1 MTSFITYMLES
12 AICITIFYLTYRL
25 LFHRDTFFTINRFFL
40 ITTLFL
46 AMLIPA
52 FSVSTGSESEA
63 MYYGAIQTIIVTAD
77 NIEQTVKSGLSS
89 WEIAAIIYLT
99 GLVIFTIR
107 FLVQMIQLIIIIRKY
122 GINRILGYKIVFT
135 EGKFA
140 PFSFFNII
148 FLNESFMYNDETAQ
162 ILAHEK
168 IHIQKKHTYDIIL
181 LEIFTIIQWFNP
193 FIWFYRNS
201 IRDVHEYQADEGVV
215 SKGYDKINYQKL
227 ILKQI
232 TGAEGLNSPDLFQPA
247 NNFNYSTIK
256 RRIIMLTKSRTK
268 KMAILK
274 FLLVL
279 PMSAL
284 LVLAFSCSESGS
296 ENNKYVSYSLDYGS
310 ESETAK
316 YDEPPEY
323 SGGHNAL
330 SDFLKSNQKIPDK
343 IIEAKTAGK
352 VTVRFEINT
361 DGSIEN
367 ARVAQTLKMGGKWSK
382 EKLGYGCDEEAI
394 RLVDKMPK
402 WKPAIYKGKPV
413 KTTQSLVFFFGS
425 QEMLKKWNEFYKD
438 EDNWSEHKITKIEEN
453 GNWTSFHVSS
463 DTKNVTE
470 IDVQYPGGYPK
481 MIEFLGKNLKYPEEA
496 RKKGVEGTVIVA
508 FKIGSDGKVSDAKVV
523 QSIGYGCDEEAV
535 RVIQNMPNWEI
546 KNKVSDDFKCEMK
559 IPIKFKLQDKANT
572 EESDEA
578 TKVMYA
584 PQKDNEFIDIDK
596 MPKMDINSYIANFK
610 YPEEARKNGITGTV
624 YIMALIG
631 TDGKVKQTKIEL
643 GANKI
648 LSDAAVKAIEAT
660 PFEPAMDK
668 GKNVEAWVTIPVKFQ
683 LGEKK

>member
-1 MTSFITYMLES
+1 MTSFVIYMLE
-12 AICITIFYLTYRL
+12 AGICISIFYLTYRL

-52 FSVSTGSESEA
+52 LSVPAGNESEA
-63 MYYGAIQTIIVTAD
+63 IYYGTIQTIIITAD

-89 WEIAAIIYLT
+89 WEIAAVIYLT
-99 GLVIFTIR
+99 GLAIFTIR
-107 FLVQMIQLIIIIRKY
+107 FLIQMLQLLLIIRKS
-122 GINRILGYKIVFT
+122 GINKILGYKIVFT
-135 EGKFA
+135 EGRFA

-148 FLNESFMYNDETAQ
+148 FLNESFMYNDDTSQ

-201 IRDVHEYQADEGVV
+201 IRDVHEYQADEGVI

-232 TGAEGLNSPDLFQPA
+232 TGAEGVNSPDLFQPA

-284 LVLAFSCSESGS
+284 LLLAFSCSESGT
-296 ENNKYVSYSLDYGS
+296 EDKEFVSYTLDYGNESVKHDKAPEFIGGWQAQS
-310 ESETAK
+310 EFIK
-316 YDEPPEY
+316 
-323 SGGHNAL
+323 N
-330 SDFLKSNQKIPDK
+330 NQKVPKKFLD
-343 IIEAKTAGK
+343 AKKAGK
-352 VTVRFEINT
+352 VTVRFDINT

-367 ARVAQTLKMGGKWSK
+367 VQVAQTLKMGGKWTK
-382 EKLGYGCDEEAI
+382 EKLGYGCDEEAV
-394 RLVDKMPK
+394 RLVKLMPK
-402 WKPAIYKGKPV
+402 WKPAILDGKPV
-413 KTTQSLVFFFGS
+413 KSTQSFIFFFGS
-425 QEMLKKWNEFYKD
+425 QEMQRNWDDYYND
-438 EDNWSEHKITKIEEN
+438 EDNWTEFK
-453 GNWTSFHVSS
+453 VSS
-463 DTKNVTE
+463 DSKE
-470 IDVQYPGGYPK
+470 EEQSFDVQYPGGHTK
-481 MIEFLGKNLKYPEEA
+481 MIEFVGKNLKYPDEA
-496 RKKGVEGTVIVA
+496 RKNGVEGTVIVV
-508 FKIGSDGKVSDAKVV
+508 FKIGQKGKVSDAKVV

-535 RVIQNMPNWEI
+535 RVVSNMPNWEI

-559 IPIKFKLQDKANT
+559 LPIKFKLQDKDGS
-572 EESDEA
+572 EKHIKEV
-578 TKVMYA
+578 KVQLI
-584 PQKDNEFIDIDK
+584 PHKENEFSGIDQ
-596 MPKMDINSYIANFK
+596 MPKMDVETYIANFK

-624 YIMALIG
+624 YVRALIG
-631 TDGKVKQTKIEL
+631 TDGKVKKTKVETSD
-643 GANKI
+643 NEI
-648 LSDAAVKAIEAT
+648 LTNAAVKAIEAT
-660 PFEPAMDK
+660 AFEPAMDK
-668 GKNVEAWVTIPVKFQ
+668 GINVQAWVTIPVKFQ
-683 LGEKK
+683 LGENKNK